1 MDEFRGGGGVM
12 GVIETTRSAA
22 CPKRCRFRRRRNMI
36 ARSAAVGVLM
46 LPVVGSTV
54 DIPSSVSDMGSRL
67 YFTPTQ
73 GDIGGGTTL

>member
-1 MDEFRGGGGVM
+1 
-12 GVIETTRSAA
+12 
-22 CPKRCRFRRRRNMI
+22 MI